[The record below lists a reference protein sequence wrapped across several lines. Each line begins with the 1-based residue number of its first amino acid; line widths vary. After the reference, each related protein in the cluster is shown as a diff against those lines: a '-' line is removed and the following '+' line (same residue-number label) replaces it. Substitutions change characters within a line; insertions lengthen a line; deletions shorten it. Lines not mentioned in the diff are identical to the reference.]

1 MEVVVEEVQP
11 CLRVITQHWVQEV
24 VHYLV
29 VREEVTEVVFIV
41 LVSLT
46 VLVEVFQVLIHK
58 VLVELKVHQAH
69 HQHQVVQEQVDFQTQ
84 DVVMVGVVAVRIH
97 KEVTVQVQMV
107 VMVVPPEAV
116 VVVAV
121 RVIRLFR
128 VKVVM
133 EVQEVEE
140 KLEYILGKKN
150 IIWQ

>member
-41 LVSLT
+41 LVLLT

-58 VLVELKVHQAH
+58 EGEELKVHQAH

-107 VMVVPPEAV
+107 VMVGPPEAV

-121 RVIRLFR
+121 RVIRLLR